1 MLFGTHWREY
11 VTEDGDYYSCVPSAE
26 TRAAQEQADDLAFL
40 LARGDYTA
48 AVSDTSTRRILFLLT
63 KLVVNGFALVV
74 VDAIFSGVW
83 IENNDTWILLA
94 VAIVLALINAY
105 IRPVVLILTIPLNIV
120 TLGLFTLVINALL
133 LWFVSWLIPAFH
145 VDGFW
150 TAFWAALVMSII
162 SVLLNML
169 LKPPRAVVKID
180 GRTTRLP

>member
-1 MLFGTHWREY
+1 MLY
-11 VTEDGDYYSCVPSAE
+11 VSSVKMRRAKDG
-26 TRAAQEQADDLAFL
+26 ADDFAFL
-40 LARGDYTA
+40 FSRANYTV